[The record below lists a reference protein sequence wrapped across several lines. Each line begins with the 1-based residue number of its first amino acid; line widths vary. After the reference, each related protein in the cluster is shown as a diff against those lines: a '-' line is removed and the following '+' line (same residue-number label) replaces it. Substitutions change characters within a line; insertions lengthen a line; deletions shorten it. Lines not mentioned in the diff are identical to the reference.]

1 MYSLNVP
8 VPPTVKRL
16 ADDLS
21 PELAPFRTLRDRK
34 TLVVKRFDSDGAGQS
49 LAHLRERLRPVLA
62 DVRPFEA
69 HVVGIDTFDDP
80 PMGDAPVVYLV
91 IGGEGLWRVHRRLV
105 REFGAVEGLEGDEY
119 DPHVTLARGVGGDR
133 AEAEAAVERLREREL
148 EPVQW
153 TVNELGIW
161 TREYK
166 EIAARFR
173 LG

>member
-8 VPPTVKRL
+8 VPAAVKRL
-16 ADDLS
+16 ADDLA
-21 PELAPFRTLRDRK
+21 PELTPFRTVRDRK
-34 TLVVKRFDSDGAGQS
+34 TLIVKRFDAGETGES

-62 DVRPFEA
+62 GVRPFE
-69 HVVGIDTFDDP
+69 VRVTGIDTFDNP
-80 PMGDAPVVYLV
+80 PMGDGPVVYLAV
-91 IGGEGLWRVHRRLV
+91 DGEGLWRVHKRLV

-119 DPHVTLARGVGGDR
+119 SPHVTLARGVGSDR
-133 AEAEAAVERLREREL
+133 EEAEAAVERLREREL

-161 TREYK
+161 TREYR

-173 LG
+173 L